1 MRARLEE
8 LIRAKGDEY
17 GRWIV
22 VVEVMPGQVCLSVEP
37 RPKSS
42 LWYVA
47 GRFKGFTSRRLR
59 AGFPCLRSRPPVLW
73 SQSHFAAS
81 AGAVSARTVRRR
93 IETRCERAAQGG
105 GRA

>member
-22 VVEVMPGQVCLSVEP
+22 VVEVMPGPVRLSVEP

-42 LWYVA
+42 PWYVA
-47 GRFKGFTSRRLR
+47 GRFKGFTSRRPR

-73 SQSHFAAS
+73 SWSFFAA
-81 AGAVSARTVRRR
+81 AGVVSARTVRRR